1 MITPVAEMSTSTRTA
16 ESPEVSCSMT
26 TDLAATRTQ
35 ATAIA
40 SIPLRC
46 RAMWACAA
54 IAGPNTVGD
63 SSHSPASETA
73 TGIGA
78 RRNHASRSI
87 ATSPG
92 PRSNTTSPGSR
103 WRDGLTR
110 GIANSWQ

>member
-1 MITPVAEMSTSTRTA
+1 MITPVAEMNTSMRVA
-16 ESPEVSCSMT
+16 ELPEGSRSMM
-26 TDLAATRTQ
+26 TDLAAMRVQ

-54 IAGPNTVGD
+54 IAGPNTAGD
-63 SSHSPASETA
+63 SSHSPARETA

-78 RRNHASRSI
+78 RRNHTSSSI

-92 PRSNTTSPGSR
+92 PRSIATSPGSR
-103 WRDGLTR
+103 WRDGLIR
-110 GIANSWQ
+110 GSANSWQ